1 MRLAVA
7 SALLCAALWHSV
19 ALAEGDPATAP
30 DPGTVADLAAVADP
44 AAATDLATTAD
55 PANATAGQDRDPDLD
70 LIPKAPQPS
79 ATPVTPPP
87 ANTGSRMYL
96 ENAFSVS
103 SLRNDLLVPAP
114 APRPYNW
121 QERFFFDVRKEFH
134 VADRFTFTLSDR
146 LNFRGEDDLDFPTH
160 ENLINDLRE
169 IYLGWRAT
177 DRTYLDVG
185 RINLK
190 SGVALGYNP
199 TDFFRTRAVVEPLSA
214 DPTVLREDRLGTLML
229 RGQQLWEH
237 GSFIAAF
244 APKIDNPS
252 AIYTNLNLPSV
263 NPMFDRT
270 NSRARFLL
278 QSSVNV
284 TSDFSP
290 EFLLYR
296 EGNETRFG
304 TNLAES
310 LGQKVVTYLEWSGGR
325 RASLIDEA
333 LRYGRETGTLP
344 ADAPSVLP
352 ENSHETFQNEL
363 SVGLSYTTE
372 SRVTLNLEYHL
383 NQPAFTHADW
393 SNWFGAGN
401 GRGAASP
408 IARQLWYLR
417 NYAADQ
423 QDPISRHSAFL
434 RADWVDA
441 FIPKL
446 ELTGFVNADVYDG
459 SGLLQ
464 VTADYYL
471 SDTWTVGALAMTN
484 FGRKRSD
491 FGSLP
496 QAANFLLKVTRYL

>member
-1 MRLAVA
+1 MRLSAA
-7 SALLCAALWHSV
+7 TALLCAALWHAV
-19 ALAEGDPATAP
+19 ALAA
-30 DPGTVADLAAVADP
+30 AD
-44 AAATDLATTAD
+44 AAA
-55 PANATAGQDRDPDLD
+55 GQDPDLD
-70 LIPKAPQPS
+70 LIPKSAHPS
-79 ATPVTPPP
+79 TVVNPAASPPG
-87 ANTGSRMYL
+87 NTGGRMYL

-103 SLRNDLLVPAP
+103 SLRSDLPVPAP
-114 APRPYNW
+114 APLPYNW
-121 QERFFFDVRKEFH
+121 QERLFFDVRKEWH
-134 VADRFTFTLSDR
+134 LADRFNLTVSDR
-146 LNFRGEDDLDFPTH
+146 VNFRGENDLEFPNH
-160 ENLINDLRE
+160 ENVINDFRE
-169 IYLGWRAT
+169 LYLGWQAA
-177 DRTYLDVG
+177 DRTYLDLG

-229 RGQQLWEH
+229 RGQQLWER

-244 APKIDNPS
+244 APKVTRPS
-252 AIYTNLNLPSV
+252 GIYTDLNLPSV

-270 NSRARFLL
+270 NAHDRFLL

-284 TSDFSP
+284 TTDFSP
-290 EFLLYR
+290 ELLLYR
-296 EGNETRFG
+296 EGNQARFG

-310 LGQKVVTYLEWSGGR
+310 LGQKVIAYFEWSGGR

-352 ENSHETFQNEL
+352 KSSHERFQNEL
-363 SVGLSYTTE
+363 SLGVSYTTE
-372 SRVTLNLEYHL
+372 NRITFNLEYHL
-383 NQPAFTHADW
+383 SQPAFTRADW
-393 SNWFGAGN
+393 SNWFASGYGH
-401 GRGAASP
+401 GAASP
-408 IARQLWYLR
+408 ITRQLWYFR
-417 NYAADQ
+417 NYALDQ
-423 QDPISRHSAFL
+423 QDPISRQSAFL

-446 ELTGFVNADVYDG
+446 ELTGFVNVDAYDG

-471 SDTWTVGALAMTN
+471 SDTWTVGALVMTN
-484 FGRKRSD
+484 FGAERSD

-496 QAANFLLKVTRYL
+496 QAASFLLKVARYL

>member
-1 MRLAVA
+1 MRLSAA
-7 SALLCAALWHSV
+7 IALLCAALWHG
-19 ALAEGDPATAP
+19 AI
-30 DPGTVADLAAVADP
+30 LAAAD
-44 AAATDLATTAD
+44 AAG
-55 PANATAGQDRDPDLD
+55 GQDPDLD
-70 LIPKAPQPS
+70 LIPKAAQS
-79 ATPVTPPP
+79 SGTSGAPPP
-87 ANTGSRMYL
+87 ANTGGRMYL

-103 SLRNDLLVPAP
+103 SLRSDLLVPAP
-114 APRPYNW
+114 TPLPYDW
-121 QERFFFDVRKEFH
+121 QERLFLDIRKEYH
-134 VADRFTFTLSDR
+134 VADRLNLTLSDR
-146 LNFRGEDDLDFPTH
+146 LNFRGENDLDFPTH
-160 ENLINDLRE
+160 ENVINDLRE
-169 IYLGWRAT
+169 IYLGWKAT
-177 DRTYLDVG
+177 ERTYLDLG

-229 RGQQLWEH
+229 RGQQLWER

-244 APKIDNPS
+244 APQIARPS

-270 NSRARFLL
+270 NARARFLL

-310 LGQKVVTYLEWSGGR
+310 IGQKVVTYLEWSGGR
-325 RASLIDEA
+325 RSSLIDEA

-344 ADAPSVLP
+344 ADAPGVLP
-352 ENSHETFQNEL
+352 ESSQMSFQNEL
-363 SVGLSYTTE
+363 SLGVSYTTE
-372 SRVTLNLEYHL
+372 NRITFNLEYHL
-383 NQPAFTHADW
+383 NQSAFTHADW
-393 SNWFGAGN
+393 SNWFASGYGH
-401 GRGAASP
+401 GGASP
-408 IARQLWYLR
+408 LARQLWYLR
-417 NYAADQ
+417 NYALDQ

-441 FIPKL
+441 FIPHL
-446 ELTGFVNADVYDG
+446 ELTGFVNVDAQDG

-464 VTADYYL
+464 VTADYFL
-471 SDTWTVGALAMTN
+471 SDTWTVGAVVMTN
-484 FGRKRSD
+484 FGPERSD

-496 QAANFLLKVTRYL
+496 QAANVLLKVARYL

>member
-1 MRLAVA
+1 MRIGAA
-7 SALLCAALWHSV
+7 SALLCAVLWNGV
-19 ALAEGDPATAP
+19 ALAA
-30 DPGTVADLAAVADP
+30 ADASP
-44 AAATDLATTAD
+44 AASAGNEVAAADTAAT
-55 PANATAGQDRDPDLD
+55 QDPDLQ
-70 LIPKAPQPS
+70 LIPKAAQPS
-79 ATPVTPPP
+79 ASHVAPPP
-87 ANTGSRMYL
+87 ANAGSRMYL

-103 SLRNDLLVPAP
+103 SLRNDLLVPVP
-114 APRPYNW
+114 APRPYDW
-121 QERFFFDVRKEFH
+121 QERLFFDVRKEYH
-134 VADRFTFTLSDR
+134 VADRLNFTLSDR

-169 IYLGWRAT
+169 MYLDWQAT
-177 DRTYLDVG
+177 YRTYLDAG

-244 APKIDNPS
+244 APKVIDPS

-270 NSRARFLL
+270 NSRTRFLL

-310 LGQKVVTYLEWSGGR
+310 VGQKAVTYLEWSGGR

-344 ADAPSVLP
+344 VDAPSILP
-352 ENSHETFQNEL
+352 ESSRETFQNEL
-363 SVGLSYTTE
+363 SLGVSYTTE
-372 SRVTLNLEYHL
+372 SRVTFNFEYHL
-383 NQPAFTHADW
+383 NQAAFTHADW
-393 SNWFGAGN
+393 RNWFASGI
-401 GRGAASP
+401 GRSAASP

-484 FGRKRSD
+484 FGGRRSD

-496 QAANFLLKVTRYL
+496 QAANFLVKVARYLP

>member
-1 MRLAVA
+1 MRLGAA
-7 SALLCAALWHSV
+7 SALLCAALWHGA
-19 ALAEGDPATAP
+19 ALA
-30 DPGTVADLAAVADP
+30 
-44 AAATDLATTAD
+44 AAADATG
-55 PANATAGQDRDPDLD
+55 GQDPDLD
-70 LIPKAPQPS
+70 LIPKTAQPPGAPIAPL
-79 ATPVTPPP
+79 P
-87 ANTGSRMYL
+87 ANTGGRMYL

-114 APRPYNW
+114 APRPYDW
-121 QERFFFDVRKEFH
+121 QERLFFDVRKEYH
-134 VADRFTFTLSDR
+134 VADRLNFTLSDR
-146 LNFRGEDDLDFPTH
+146 LNFRGEDDLDFPNH
-160 ENLINDLRE
+160 ENVINDLRE
-169 IYLGWRAT
+169 IYLGWQAT
-177 DRTYLDVG
+177 DRTYLDAG

-214 DPTVLREDRLGTLML
+214 DPTALREDRLGTLML
-229 RGQQLWEH
+229 RGQQLWGH

-244 APKIDNPS
+244 APKVASPS

-270 NSRARFLL
+270 NAHARFLL

-290 EFLLYR
+290 EFLVYR

-304 TNLAES
+304 ANLAES
-310 LGQKVVTYLEWSGGR
+310 VGQKVVTYLEWSGGR

-344 ADAPSVLP
+344 AAAPSALP
-352 ENSHETFQNEL
+352 DSSHEAFQNEL
-363 SVGLSYTTE
+363 SLGVSYTTE
-372 SRVTLNLEYHL
+372 SRVTFNLEYHL

-393 SNWFGAGN
+393 SNWFAPGN

-417 NYAADQ
+417 NYALDQ

-446 ELTGFVNADVYDG
+446 ELIGFVNTDVYDG

-484 FGRKRSD
+484 FGRRRSD

-496 QAANFLLKVTRYL
+496 QAANFLVKVARYL

>member
-1 MRLAVA
+1 MRLGAA
-7 SALLCAALWHSV
+7 SALLCAALWHGV
-19 ALAEGDPATAP
+19 ALATADASAAARAGDAVAA
-30 DPGTVADLAAVADP
+30 DPGAATDAVAAAADQADP
-44 AAATDLATTAD
+44 AA
-55 PANATAGQDRDPDLD
+55 GQDPDLD
-70 LIPKAPQPS
+70 LIPKAPKPS
-79 ATPVTPPP
+79 STSVAPPP

-114 APRPYNW
+114 APRPYDW
-121 QERFFFDVRKEFH
+121 QERLFFDVRKEYH
-134 VADRFTFTLSDR
+134 VADRLNFTLSDR
-146 LNFRGEDDLDFPTH
+146 LNFRGENDLDFPTH

-169 IYLGWRAT
+169 IYLGWQAT
-177 DRTYLDVG
+177 DRTYLDAG

-199 TDFFRTRAVVEPLSA
+199 TDFFRPRAVVEPLSA
-214 DPTVLREDRLGTLML
+214 DPTVLREDRLGTLMF

-244 APKIDNPS
+244 APKVANPS

-263 NPMFDRT
+263 NPTFDRT
-270 NSRARFLL
+270 NAHARFLL

-296 EGNETRFG
+296 EGNKTRFG

-310 LGQKVVTYLEWSGGR
+310 VGQKVVTYLEWSGGR
-325 RASLIDEA
+325 RTSLIDEA

-344 ADAPSVLP
+344 VDTPSVLP
-352 ENSHETFQNEL
+352 ESSHETFQNEL
-363 SVGLSYTTE
+363 SLGLSYTTE
-372 SRVTLNLEYHL
+372 SRVTFNFEYHL

-393 SNWFGAGN
+393 SNWFASGN
-401 GRGAASP
+401 GRSPASP
-408 IARQLWYLR
+408 LQRQLWYLR

-446 ELTGFVNADVYDG
+446 ELTAFVNDDLYDG

-464 VTADYYL
+464 VNADYYL

-484 FGRKRSD
+484 FGRRRSD

-496 QAANFLLKVTRYL
+496 QAANFLVKVARYLQ

>member
-1 MRLAVA
+1 
-7 SALLCAALWHSV
+7 
-19 ALAEGDPATAP
+19 
-30 DPGTVADLAAVADP
+30 
-44 AAATDLATTAD
+44 
-55 PANATAGQDRDPDLD
+55 
-70 LIPKAPQPS
+70 
-79 ATPVTPPP
+79 
-87 ANTGSRMYL
+87 MYL

-114 APRPYNW
+114 APLPYNW
-121 QERFFFDVRKEFH
+121 QERLFFDVRKEWH
-134 VADRFTFTLSDR
+134 IADRFNLTLSDR
-146 LNFRGEDDLDFPTH
+146 LNFRGENDLDFPNH
-160 ENLINDLRE
+160 ENVINDFRE
-169 IYLGWRAT
+169 FYLGWQAT
-177 DRTYLDVG
+177 DRTYLDAG

-229 RGQQLWEH
+229 RGQQLWER

-244 APKIDNPS
+244 APKVARPS

-263 NPMFDRT
+263 DAMFDRT
-270 NSRARFLL
+270 NAHDRFLL

-284 TSDFSP
+284 TTDFSP
-290 EFLLYR
+290 ELLLYR

-304 TNLAES
+304 ANLAES
-310 LGQKVVTYLEWSGGR
+310 LGQKVVAYLEWSGGR

-344 ADAPSVLP
+344 AVAPSVLP
-352 ENSHETFQNEL
+352 ERSHERFENEL
-363 SVGLSYTTE
+363 SLGGSYTTE
-372 SRVTLNLEYHL
+372 NRITFNLEYHL

-393 SNWFGAGN
+393 SNWFASGYGH
-401 GRGAASP
+401 GAASP
-408 IARQLWYLR
+408 ITRQLWYLR
-417 NYAADQ
+417 SYALDQ
-423 QDPISRHSAFL
+423 QNPISRHSVFL

-446 ELTGFVNADVYDG
+446 ELTGFVNVDAYDG

-471 SDTWTVGALAMTN
+471 SDTWTVGAQVMTN
-484 FGRKRSD
+484 FGRERSD

-496 QAANFLLKVTRYL
+496 QAANFLLKVARYL

>member
-1 MRLAVA
+1 MRTGAA
-7 SALLCAALWHSV
+7 SALLCAALWHGV
-19 ALAEGDPATAP
+19 ALAAADR
-30 DPGTVADLAAVADP
+30 VAAADP
-44 AAATDLATTAD
+44 AATVDSAVAA
-55 PANATAGQDRDPDLD
+55 AAQDPDLD
-70 LIPKAPQPS
+70 LIPKTAQPS
-79 ATPVTPPP
+79 RAPVAPLP
-87 ANTGSRMYL
+87 ANTGGRMYL

-114 APRPYNW
+114 APRPYDW
-121 QERFFFDVRKEFH
+121 QERLFFDVRKEYH
-134 VADRFTFTLSDR
+134 VADRLNFTLSDR
-146 LNFRGEDDLDFPTH
+146 LNFRDEDDLNFPTH
-160 ENLINDLRE
+160 ENVINDLRE
-169 IYLGWRAT
+169 IYLAWRAT
-177 DRTYLDVG
+177 DRTYLDAG

-214 DPTVLREDRLGTLML
+214 DPTVLREDRLGTLLL

-244 APKIDNPS
+244 APKVDNPS

-263 NPMFDRT
+263 NPMLDRT
-270 NSRARFLL
+270 NARTRFLL

-296 EGNETRFG
+296 EGSQTRFG

-310 LGQKVVTYLEWSGGR
+310 IGQKVVTYLEWSGGR

-344 ADAPSVLP
+344 ATAPSVLP
-352 ENSHETFQNEL
+352 ENSHETFQNDASL
-363 SVGLSYTTE
+363 GVSYTTE
-372 SRVTLNLEYHL
+372 SRVTFNLEYHL

-393 SNWFGAGN
+393 SNWFASGN
-401 GRGAASP
+401 GRSAASP
-408 IARQLWYLR
+408 PARQLWYLR

-446 ELTGFVNADVYDG
+446 ELTGFVNTDVYDG

-464 VTADYYL
+464 VNADYYL
-471 SDTWTVGALAMTN
+471 SDSWTVGALAMTN
-484 FGRKRSD
+484 FGRRRSD

-496 QAANFLLKVTRYL
+496 QAANFLVKVARYLP